1 MQNTAQFDGNIH
13 ARTPTTRT
21 LGCGLHRPLP
31 TPASS
36 LRALT
41 TIGRHRST
49 FLFWSVLL
57 RILRSLRT
65 QAGENVNCLRYPTTG
80 CRLFVHQQAGYTAC
94 LPTDQETIVSLVFLS
109 HVIFRPQPASIPPEQ
124 YPRFTTDLDLAY
136 FHKNSTNFQFCTTR
150 RSFQIRFIIASFTSL
165 FPSIK
170 NYPILSPYTRST
182 EHRQNVF
189 FSSASTGGAV
199 TYFIEPVVR

>member
-57 RILRSLRT
+57 RILCSLRT

-80 CRLFVHQQAGYTAC
+80 CRLFVHQQAGYTA
-94 LPTDQETIVSLVFLS
+94 LRRGDN
-109 HVIFRPQPASIPPEQ
+109 
-124 YPRFTTDLDLAY
+124 RFTCFLITC
-136 FHKNSTNFQFCTTR
+136 NFPATACFY
-150 RSFQIRFIIASFTSL
+150 TSRTI
-165 FPSIK
+165 PSIHYRSRSRLLPQK
-170 NYPILSPYTRST
+170 QHQFSILHYSPIISDSIH
-182 EHRQNVF
+182 HRQF
-189 FSSASTGGAV
+189 
-199 TYFIEPVVR
+199 YFPLSKH

>member
-1 MQNTAQFDGNIH
+1 M
-13 ARTPTTRT
+13 
-21 LGCGLHRPLP
+21 
-31 TPASS
+31 PA
-36 LRALT
+36 
-41 TIGRHRST
+41 
-49 FLFWSVLL
+49 
-57 RILRSLRT
+57 
-65 QAGENVNCLRYPTTG
+65 
-80 CRLFVHQQAGYTAC
+80 VHQQAGYTAC